1 MANDSLS
8 PQFEVFAEN
17 HQRKLENWRRTL
29 QALREH
35 GRTAVVWGAG
45 SKGVTFLNALGTGDL
60 IRYVVDLNPRKQGR
74 FIAGTGQEIV
84 APEFLQG
91 RAVDCVILMNPIY
104 EKEVRERLRSLDLH
118 PDLLLA

>member
-1 MANDSLS
+1 MANNSLP
-8 PQFEVFAEN
+8 PQFEAFPEK
-17 HQRKLENWRRTL
+17 HRRKLEEWRGRL
-29 QALREH
+29 QRLREQ
-35 GRTAVVWGAG
+35 GRSAIVWGAG
-45 SKGVTFLNALGTGDL
+45 SKGVTFLNALQPGDL

-84 APEFLQG
+84 PPEFLKG

-118 PDLLLA
+118 PELLLA